1 MSSERES
8 ERSEGKAPRVPMGGN
23 RLKMQLSDADMKG
36 FKARGMV
43 THWFNA
49 TSGRI
54 ERALGG
60 GYNFVDPKHAQ
71 SLGQGAL
78 HQDGNDPESNKRV
91 SIVANPHSPD
101 SNKRAYLM
109 EIPKEFYRED
119 QAKKELVNAQ
129 VDDALAMGGKNSGSE
144 FEQAYKPN

>member
-8 ERSEGKAPRVPMGGN
+8 ERSEDKPERVPFGGM
-23 RLKMQLSDADMKG
+23 RLKMQLSEADVKG

-43 THWFNA
+43 TRWFNNVE
-49 TSGRI
+49 GRI
-54 ERALGG
+54 QRAEGG
-60 GYNFVDPKHAQ
+60 GYRFVDPKYAK

-78 HQDGNDPESNKRV
+78 HGGSTSLSAGKV
-91 SIVANPHSPD
+91 SKVVSRGHPVIEAF
-101 SNKRAYLM
+101 LM
-109 EIPKEFYRED
+109 EIKEEDYRED

-129 VDDALAMGGKNSGSE
+129 VDDALAMGGKTGGSE

>member
-8 ERSEGKAPRVPMGGN
+8 ERSEGKPVRVPFGSV

-36 FKARGMV
+36 FEARGMV
-43 THWFNA
+43 THWFNG
-49 TSGRI
+49 TTGRL

-60 GYNFVDPKHAQ
+60 GYTFVDPKHAQ

-101 SNKRAYLM
+101 SKRAYLM
-109 EIPKEFYRED
+109 EIPKEFYKED

-129 VDDALAMGGKNSGSE
+129 VDEALAVGGKTGGSE

>member
-8 ERSEGKAPRVPMGGN
+8 ERSEDKVERVPFGSV
-23 RLKMQLSDADMKG
+23 RLKMQLSDADMRG

-49 TSGRI
+49 TAGRL

-60 GYNFVDPKHAQ
+60 GYKFVKPEHAR
-71 SLGQGAL
+71 SLGQSAL
-78 HQDGNDPESNKRV
+78 HGGSSDLSNARV
-91 SIVANPHSPD
+91 SKVVSRGDPII
-101 SNKRAYLM
+101 RAFLM
-109 EIPKEFYRED
+109 EIPEKFYYED
-119 QAKKELVNAQ
+119 QAKKELVNRK
-129 VDDALAMGGKNSGSE
+129 VDDALSLGGKTGGSE